1 MNIIDKEAL
10 LAEIQTFKDEA
21 LKMHLVQNLIDY
33 CPDTDV
39 FEHDIS
45 PDGRVYW
52 MKAQISQVWEFWQS
66 AKASVVPEGFKITK
80 KPKPQIGNPN
90 VDFSQAPDW
99 VKYWLKD
106 GHSNKCTW
114 CDLRPKLDTD
124 LGAFVFSSKAQF
136 MDAPDFGF
144 EGNWK
149 DSITSRKAMNAQAV
163 T

>member
-21 LKMHLVQNLIDY
+21 LKMHLVQNLIDH

-39 FEHDIS
+39 LEHDIS